1 VPAWHSKH
9 YLPIVLLLLA
19 FGTLPASAQD
29 SNAFVVRNVRV
40 FDGERAIDRQTVV
53 VVDGNIATIGGARVA
68 APHGAR
74 SIERRTP
81 SML

>member
-1 VPAWHSKH
+1 
-9 YLPIVLLLLA
+9 
-19 FGTLPASAQD
+19 
-29 SNAFVVRNVRV
+29 VRNVRV